1 MTVKALIFVVLAIT
15 HIIQCA
21 PVRSPVHFVH
31 HSNERMYRILQGYV
45 NYFPQITR
53 LYTIG
58 QTVQGRNLTVIEI
71 SDNPGTHEP
80 GEPELKYIGNMHGN
94 EVTGRETLLHLV
106 AYLCENYGYDPEVT
120 NLVDSTRIHI
130 MPSMNPDG
138 YARAHEGDA
147 QGILGRSNAHNVDLN
162 RNFPDRFGHSQ
173 ATREPETEAVMRWMQ
188 EYPFVLSANFHN
200 GALVANYPFDNSR
213 NGQPVYTA
221 CPDDDIFRQLSLT
234 YSNAHPTMHLGRP
247 CVGDREGFLHGITN
261 GAAWYSVNGGMQDY
275 NYLHTNCF
283 EITIEQGCTKF
294 PRASHLEQIW
304 NNNKAS
310 LLAFIGQVHQGLTGF
325 VKAVN
330 GSPIAGA
337 TIDVAHRSHSIT
349 SAADGDFWR
358 LLTPGTYTITVSA
371 NGYQSASAEV
381 SVSAGRAHQVN
392 FTLHEVAE
400 LEEEST
406 TTPEMDT
413 EAVVTESVT
422 EAVVTEAEDGSS
434 ATVATHTEETGASGN
449 SLEASS
455 ATSSGPTSEL
465 VPEHETLTGPTS
477 DLVLEH
483 DTDITPVSSFNLTD
497 LGSSQK
503 TSAIFIASVWLLV
516 IICLLVLA
524 IFVLAIVIA
533 CQLHRGRAVREG
545 YKIISPD
552 EDTIKK
558 APHYGKDVGLSSD
571 EEELIADFSR
581 LKSNHS

>member
-1 MTVKALIFVVLAIT
+1 
-15 HIIQCA
+15 
-21 PVRSPVHFVH
+21 
-31 HSNERMYRILQGYV
+31 
-45 NYFPQITR
+45 
-53 LYTIG
+53 LY
-58 QTVQGRNLTVIEI
+58 
-71 SDNPGTHEP
+71 
-80 GEPELKYIGNMHGN
+80 
-94 EVTGRETLLHLV
+94 
-106 AYLCENYGYDPEVT
+106 
-120 NLVDSTRIHI
+120 
-130 MPSMNPDG
+130 
-138 YARAHEGDA
+138 
-147 QGILGRSNAHNVDLN
+147 
-162 RNFPDRFGHSQ
+162 
-173 ATREPETEAVMRWMQ
+173 
-188 EYPFVLSANFHN
+188 
-200 GALVANYPFDNSR
+200 
-213 NGQPVYTA
+213 
-221 CPDDDIFRQLSLT
+221 
-234 YSNAHPTMHLGRP
+234 
-247 CVGDREGFLHGITN
+247 CV
-261 GAAWYSVNGGMQDY
+261 
-275 NYLHTNCF
+275 HTNCF

-304 NNNKAS
+304 NNNKAP

-325 VKAVN
+325 VKSVN

-337 TIDVAHRSHSIT
+337 TIDVTHRSHSIT

-358 LLTPGTYTITVSA
+358 LLTPGTYTITASA
-371 NGYQSASAEV
+371 NGYQSASVDV

-413 EAVVTESVT
+413 EAVVTES
-422 EAVVTEAEDGSS
+422 VVTEAEDGSS

-465 VPEHETLTGPTS
+465 VPEHETSTGPTS

-533 CQLHRGRAVREG
+533 CQLHRGRDVREG

-558 APHYGKDVGLSSD
+558 VPHYGKDVGLSSD
-571 EEELIADFSR
+571 
-581 LKSNHS
+581 